1 MPSKRKHVSKASNH
15 VEKVKKH
22 RKAFVLP
29 SFLVEILFDML
40 GSTPQVV
47 TTFLLAFQVSFDLYP
62 KLEAARK
69 ACKFAF
75 MCKVFRAS
83 LSFKVLGASYS
94 SCLAVALEA
103 VTSDPSNLVYFDLAL
118 RSDKAS
124 GLALVQQAP
133 WCFFHLGDNLKEDR
147 QVVELAVSQSVHVFK
162 TCDAKWRADRQVVMK
177 ASVHGRG
184 LQMVAEELRNDQ
196 DVAMAFC
203 AASPSTFRH
212 ASPRLKNDKQLA
224 LRLVGKYNLL
234 NHFSLA
240 LRNDKQVVL
249 SAMQKKP
256 SAFQFA
262 GSILQADKQVAMKA
276 VRANGMLLR
285 FADPVLKHDLDV
297 VFQAVTK
304 HGESI
309 AYACPSMRNDLR
321 IASQAVRQCG
331 QALLYVGLEARND
344 LGVVLLAVQNDGL
357 ALRFAP
363 DKYQLNRKV
372 VLQAVAQN
380 GRAIKHAHHCFKADL
395 DVVRTALEQNFFSFT
410 DVHFGKMTTKDVVQ
424 LFCSLEEDLRLYA
437 RSAPNKL
444 KDLKECLTKDQVAL
458 MAENGFWL
466 EEASLQVRSDKV
478 SILKAV
484 SLDGGALRYAST
496 KLRGD
501 KQVVR
506 RAIKNS
512 VRALKFANKALR
524 NDFSVVRQAILQD
537 GMSLQY
543 ASKELCDHDLLVSTA
558 IKKDPRALE
567 FASPGLKA
575 ATWAALEAV
584 SHMSSSL
591 MLTNLSDSKEVVL
604 QAVRRNGEALQ
615 HASKR
620 LRADLEVVRTAIQ
633 SNFRAIMHARHFAV
647 QPSLVV
653 FAALQEANT
662 ACTRETMKFFVAKFG
677 QKAWEDL
684 ARSYA

>member
-1 MPSKRKHVSKASNH
+1 MPTKRKHVSKASNH
-15 VEKVKKH
+15 VLLVKKL
-22 RKAFVLP
+22 RKTFVMP
-29 SFLVEILFDML
+29 SFLVESLVDML

-47 TTFLLAFQVSFDLYP
+47 TAFLLAFQVSFDMHP

-75 MCKVFRAS
+75 MRKVFSAS
-83 LSFKVLGASYS
+83 LSFKVLGQSYR

-103 VTSDPSNLVYFDLAL
+103 VTFDPTNLAYFDLAL

-184 LQMVAEELRNDQ
+184 FQMVGEALRNDQ
-196 DVAMAFC
+196 DVVMAFC
-203 AASPSTFRH
+203 EANPSTFRH
-212 ASPRLKNDKQLA
+212 ASPRLKNNKQLA

-249 SAMQKKP
+249 SAMQKNP

-285 FADPVLKHDLDV
+285 FADPVLKQDPDV

-309 AYACPSMRNDLR
+309 AYACRSLRNELR
-321 IASQAVRQCG
+321 IASRAVRQCG

-344 LGVVLLAVQNDGL
+344 LGVVLLAVQNDGM

-372 VLQAVAQN
+372 VLQAVTQN
-380 GRAIKHAHHCFKADL
+380 GRAIKHAHPCFKADL
-395 DVVRTALEQNFFSFT
+395 DVVRIALEQNFFSFT
-410 DVHFGKMTTKDVVQ
+410 DVHFEQMSAKDVAK
-424 LFCSLEEDLRLYA
+424 LFCSLQEDLGLYA

-466 EEASLQVRSDKV
+466 EEAALRVRAAKV
-478 SILKAV
+478 SVLKAV

-496 KLRGD
+496 KLRAD

-512 VRALKFANKALR
+512 VRALRFASKTLR
-524 NDFSVVRQAILQD
+524 NDFGVVRQAVLQD

-543 ASKELCDHDLLVSTA
+543 ASQELCDNDLLVSTA

-567 FASPGLKA
+567 FASPRLKA
-575 ATWAALEAV
+575 ATWAALEAT
-584 SHMSSSL
+584 SRMSSSL
-591 MLTNLSDSKEVVL
+591 MLTSLSDSKEVVL
-604 QAVRRNGEALQ
+604 QAVRRNGEALKY
-615 HASKR
+615 ASKH
-620 LRADLEVVRTAIQ
+620 LRGDLEVVRTAIE
-633 SNFRAIMHARHFAV
+633 SNFRAIMHARHFVV

-662 ACTRETMKFFVAKFG
+662 VCTRETMKFFVAKFG
-677 QKAWEDL
+677 QQAWEDL